1 MSEPLFDANSFDGNS
16 FGPDDQVQSA
26 PVSRPAPAAVPVQVV
41 RESFIS
47 GRLQATLF
55 LLTLAV
61 VTPWFVERAQYAWTY
76 GREKARVEVAREYLQ
91 HARLDEL
98 SQTFRRVSDSV
109 APSVVHIRTTAPASV
124 GPEEHPFGSG
134 AIYAMQG
141 QGSGV
146 IVDEAG
152 YIVTNEHVIKSAEP
166 QGPQPEIEVQL
177 SDGRRER
184 ATVVGRDPLTDLA
197 VLKISASKLVPA
209 PWGASDDLAPGD
221 FVWALGSPFGL
232 DHSVTFGIV
241 SAKGR
246 RELVGSAYQDYLQTD
261 VAVNPGNSGGPLID
275 VRGQVVGINT
285 AIVGSAYQGVSF
297 AIPSRVARKIYE
309 QIKEHGSVERGWL
322 GVSLADLSHE
332 VARKLSLEPGSGV
345 VLLDVKQN
353 TPAAHAGL
361 RNGDIV
367 TSWAGTAVKSRIE
380 LMLAIADTP
389 AESEVEVNLIR
400 NKRPQTA
407 KVLVGRRT
415 LEQRK

>member
-1 MSEPLFDANSFDGNS
+1 M
-16 FGPDDQVQSA
+16 
-26 PVSRPAPAAVPVQVV
+26 
-41 RESFIS
+41 
-47 GRLQATLF
+47 
-55 LLTLAV
+55 
-61 VTPWFVERAQYAWTY
+61 
-76 GREKARVEVAREYLQ
+76 
-91 HARLDEL
+91 
-98 SQTFRRVSDSV
+98 
-109 APSVVHIRTTAPASV
+109 

-134 AIYAMQG
+134 ASYALQG

-152 YIVTNEHVIKSAEP
+152 YIVTNEHVIKNAEP
-166 QGPQPEIEVQL
+166 EGPQPEIEVQL

-197 VLKISASKLVPA
+197 VLKINAGKLMPA

-297 AIPSRVARKIYE
+297 AIPSRVARKVYE

-353 TPAAHAGL
+353 TPAAQAGL
-361 RNGDIV
+361 RNGDVV
-367 TSWAGTAVKSRIE
+367 TAWAGSAVKSRIE

-389 AESEVEVNLIR
+389 AESEVEVSLIR
-400 NKRPQTA
+400 NKQPQTA

>member
-1 MSEPLFDANSFDGNS
+1 MNDFLFDQ
-16 FGPDDQVQSA
+16 DDSSD
-26 PVSRPAPAAVPVQVV
+26 PRPAQGSERLAAPPARHLPTAQIV
-41 RESFIS
+41 RESLIS
-47 GRLQATLF
+47 RRLQATLF
-55 LLTLAV
+55 VLTLAV
-61 VTPWFVERAQYAWTY
+61 VTPWFLERAQYAWTY

-109 APSVVHIRTTAPASV
+109 APSVVHIRTTAPASM
-124 GPEEHPFGSG
+124 PADELPFGSG
-134 AIYAMQG
+134 AVYAMQG

-152 YIVTNEHVIKSAEP
+152 YIVTNEHVIKGADP
-166 QGPQPEIEVQL
+166 KGPQPEIEVQL

-184 ATVVGRDPLTDLA
+184 ATVVGRDELTDLA
-197 VLKISASKLVPA
+197 VLKINASKLIAA
-209 PWGASDDLAPGD
+209 PWGKSDELEPGD

-297 AIPSRVARKIYE
+297 AIPSRVAHKVVE
-309 QIKEHGSVERGWL
+309 QLKNHGSVERGWL
-322 GVSLADLSHE
+322 GVALTDLTHELARQL
-332 VARKLSLEPGSGV
+332 ALEPHSGV
-345 VLLDVKQN
+345 VLANVKPN
-353 TPAAHAGL
+353 TPAFQAGL
-361 RNGDIV
+361 LSGDVV
-367 TSWAGTAVKSRIE
+367 TAWAGTAVKSRAE

-389 AESEVEVNLIR
+389 AESEVEVLLIR
-400 NKRPQTA
+400 DRQPQTV

-415 LEQRK
+415 LEQRR

>member
-1 MSEPLFDANSFDGNS
+1 MNDFLFDQADPSV
-16 FGPDDQVQSA
+16 PQPAQTTE
-26 PVSRPAPAAVPVQVV
+26 RPAAQPARPAETGQIV
-41 RESFIS
+41 RESLIS
-47 GRLQATLF
+47 RRLQATLF
-55 LLTLAV
+55 VLTLAV
-61 VTPWFVERAQYAWTY
+61 VTPWFLERAQYAWTY

-109 APSVVHIRTTAPASV
+109 APSVVHIRTTAPANLP
-124 GPEEHPFGSG
+124 GDEMPFGSG
-134 AIYAMQG
+134 AVYAMQG

-152 YIVTNEHVIKSAEP
+152 YIVTNEHVIKGVDP
-166 QGPQPEIEVQL
+166 KGPQPEIEVQL

-184 ATVVGRDPLTDLA
+184 ATVVGRDELTDLA
-197 VLKISASKLVPA
+197 VLKISASKLIAA
-209 PWGASDDLAPGD
+209 PWGASEDLERGD

-275 VRGQVVGINT
+275 ARGQVVGINT

-297 AIPSRVARKIYE
+297 AIPSRVARKVVE
-309 QIKEHGSVERGWL
+309 QLKDHGSVERGWL
-322 GVSLADLSHE
+322 GVALTDLTHDLARQLT
-332 VARKLSLEPGSGV
+332 LEPGSGV
-345 VLLDVKQN
+345 VLADVKLN
-353 TPAAHAGL
+353 TPAFQAGL
-361 RNGDIV
+361 QAGDVV
-367 TSWAGTAVKSRIE
+367 TAWAGAAVKSRAE

-389 AESEVEVNLIR
+389 AESQVEVHLIR
-400 NKRPQTA
+400 NKQPQTV

-415 LEQRK
+415 LEQRR

>member
-1 MSEPLFDANSFDGNS
+1 
-16 FGPDDQVQSA
+16 
-26 PVSRPAPAAVPVQVV
+26 
-41 RESFIS
+41 
-47 GRLQATLF
+47 
-55 LLTLAV
+55 
-61 VTPWFVERAQYAWTY
+61 
-76 GREKARVEVAREYLQ
+76 
-91 HARLDEL
+91 
-98 SQTFRRVSDSV
+98 
-109 APSVVHIRTTAPASV
+109 
-124 GPEEHPFGSG
+124 
-134 AIYAMQG
+134 MQG

-152 YIVTNEHVIKSAEP
+152 YIVTNEHVIKGADPE
-166 QGPQPEIEVQL
+166 GPQPEIEVQL

-184 ATVVGRDPLTDLA
+184 AAVVGRDPLTDLA
-197 VLKISASKLVPA
+197 VLKINASKLVPA

-345 VLLDVKQN
+345 MLASVKPN
-353 TPAAHAGL
+353 TPAHDAGL
-361 RNGDIV
+361 LDGDVV
-367 TSWAGTAVKSRIE
+367 TAWAGTAVKSRIE

-389 AESEVEVNLIR
+389 ADSEVEVNLIR
-400 NKRPQTA
+400 KRLPQTV

>member
-1 MSEPLFDANSFDGNS
+1 MSDFPFD
-16 FGPDDQVQSA
+16 VQDL
-26 PVSRPAPAAVPVQVV
+26 PEQAPARAPLARAVPQPVAEVA
-41 RESFIS
+41 RESLIS
-47 GRLQATLF
+47 RRLQATLF

-61 VTPWFVERAQYAWTY
+61 VTPWFVERTQYAWTY

-98 SQTFRRVSDSV
+98 SQTFRRVSNGV
-109 APSVVHIRTTAPASV
+109 APSVVHIRTTSPATLVSQ
-124 GPEEHPFGSG
+124 ETPFVPSG
-134 AIYAMQG
+134 MYAMQG

-152 YIVTNEHVIKSAEP
+152 YIVTNDHVIKGADP
-166 QGPQPEIEVQL
+166 TGPAPEIEVQL

-184 ATVVGRDPLTDLA
+184 ATIVGRDELTDLA
-197 VLKISASKLVPA
+197 VLKINASKLIAA
-209 PWGASDDLAPGD
+209 PWGQSDELETGD

-275 VRGQVVGINT
+275 SRGQVVGINT

-297 AIPSRVARKIYE
+297 AIPSRVARKVYE
-309 QIKEHGSVERGWL
+309 QIKTHGNVERGWL
-322 GVSLADLSHE
+322 GVGLIDLTTE
-332 VARKLSLEPGSGV
+332 IARELRVDAVTGV
-345 VLLDVKQN
+345 VLTSVKPG

-361 RNGDIV
+361 QSDDVITQWDGNQ
-367 TSWAGTAVKSRIE
+367 VKTKAE
-380 LMLAIADTP
+380 LMLAVADTP
-389 AESEVEVNLIR
+389 AESEVEVHLIR
-400 NKRPQTA
+400 DNRPQTV

-415 LEQRK
+415 LEIRK